1 MPTLPRR
8 DLHGVLLYGY
18 FAVGVFSAV
27 LMVYEVHFYSSGA
40 IEEDWKAKDLTENFF
55 VAGLGATLGAVLT
68 AALLV
73 LGAMVFQPHGIFPE
87 ILSSSLIAEAFPF
100 AQRGLVIALL
110 GSLACISGAALE
122 TALSGAYNV
131 CQFFNLQWGK
141 DMPAKSAPAY
151 TLAWTA
157 MLVLGMAI
165 SLTGIRPLTLINIS
179 VIFGMVVMPFTYYPI
194 LRVAEDKNIMGVHV
208 NSKTDT
214 AVGWVFLVLI
224 TLAAAAALPLMAL
237 THSGQ
242 P

>member
-1 MPTLPRR
+1 
-8 DLHGVLLYGY
+8 
-18 FAVGVFSAV
+18 
-27 LMVYEVHFYSSGA
+27 
-40 IEEDWKAKDLTENFF
+40 
-55 VAGLGATLGAVLT
+55 
-68 AALLV
+68 
-73 LGAMVFQPHGIFPE
+73 
-87 ILSSSLIAEAFPF
+87 
-100 AQRGLVIALL
+100 
-110 GSLACISGAALE
+110 
-122 TALSGAYNV
+122 
-131 CQFFNLQWGK
+131 
-141 DMPAKSAPAY
+141 
-151 TLAWTA
+151 
-157 MLVLGMAI
+157 MAI